1 MPFRFPKGIGIK
13 VLELVYDYSK
23 HT

>member
-13 VLELVYDYSK
+13 VLELVYNYSER
-23 HT
+23 T